1 VSRDRPQSLQHFSGE
16 RHGHA
21 VTEPAAADRR
31 LYSPALRTA
40 VVLAGTAADGA
51 YHAGVLRALQE
62 AGVKIDLLAGHGIG
76 AVGAIFG
83 AIDGGSRLW
92 EKGGLWRRPDVAGLY
107 PWRTTLR
114 VIGWCLFAG
123 GLVLT
128 VPIVV
133 LAVGL
138 LVYEAALLVEAA
150 GPGTAGH
157 LAGAYAALVEAAFQP
172 QGLPT
177 WLPRLAL
184 MVVAVIVLTILIAGT
199 RALRMLP
206 ARRRQ
211 RGGLWW
217 AVLGA
222 PLSSRR
228 AALFV
233 QARLWDLIRGGAR
246 IRQPEPTDL
255 GRRYAELLAENLDQP
270 GFREL
275 LLVVH
280 DLDARR
286 DLVFALLREEE
297 RRAFF
302 LRKPV
307 LGSDRRSAEAFDLA
321 GIGRDHTMHVLA
333 GALALPA
340 VAEPCLLVFPPE
352 SYWRGEA
359 HRLCDRPGTLARLL
373 EEVAH
378 AGARQVIVVTAS
390 AELSGA
396 HGLSTRRAAPRA
408 RISEYLGSAQAA
420 AVRDGVLS
428 AVERF
433 DAVFLVRPT
442 HNPIGPLDLSGVY
455 DERSDRRLPLQEL
468 LERGYED
475 AYRQFVEPVVG
486 ASGEALAVRE
496 GGGVRTAS

>member
-1 VSRDRPQSLQHFSGE
+1 MSEAPSAE
-16 RHGHA
+16 
-21 VTEPAAADRR
+21 RR
-31 LYSPALRTA
+31 LYSPSLRTA
-40 VVLAGTAADGA
+40 VVFTGTGADGA

-62 AGVKIDLLAGHGIG
+62 AGVKVDLLAGHGVG
-76 AVGAIFG
+76 AVAAVFG
-83 AIDGGSRLW
+83 AIDGGARLW
-92 EKGGLWRRPDVAGLY
+92 AAGGLWRRGDVATLY
-107 PWRTTLR
+107 PWRTALR
-114 VIGWCLFAG
+114 VVGWCLLAG
-123 GLVLT
+123 GLLLT
-128 VPIVV
+128 LPIVV

-150 GPGTAGH
+150 GPGMAGR
-157 LAGAYAALVEAAFQP
+157 LAGAYAALVDVAFRP
-172 QGLPT
+172 EGLPT

-184 MVVAVIVLTILIAGT
+184 IVVAAIVGTILAAALS
-199 RALRMLP
+199 ALRRLP

-222 PLSSRR
+222 PISSRR
-228 AALFV
+228 AAV
-233 QARLWDLIRGGAR
+233 VAQARLWDLIRGGAR

-286 DLVFALLREEE
+286 DLVFALLREEQ
-297 RRAFF
+297 RRPFF

-307 LGSDRRSAEAFDLA
+307 FGSDRRSAEAFDLA
-321 GIGRDHTMHVLA
+321 GVGRDFTMHVLA

-340 VAEPCLLVFPPE
+340 ATEPRLLVFPPE

-359 HRLCDRPGTLARLL
+359 HRLCDRPGALARLL

-396 HGLSTRRAAPRA
+396 HGLSTRRAALRA
-408 RISEYLGSAQAA
+408 RLGEYLGSAGTA
-420 AVRDGVLS
+420 AVRDGVL
-428 AVERF
+428 AAAERF
-433 DAVFLVRPT
+433 DALFVVRPT
-442 HNPIGPLDLSGVY
+442 HNPIGPLDLGGAF
-455 DERSDRRLPLQEL
+455 DERSDRRLPLQES

-486 ASGEALAVRE
+486 ASGEALAMRE
-496 GGGVRTAS
+496 GGNVRSAS

>member
-1 VSRDRPQSLQHFSGE
+1 MPD
-16 RHGHA
+16 GHA
-21 VTEPAAADRR
+21 VSDAAAPAERR

-40 VVLAGTAADGA
+40 VVLTGSGADGA

-62 AGVKIDLLAGHGIG
+62 AGVKIDLLAGHGVG

-83 AIDGGSRLW
+83 AIDGGTRLW
-92 EKGGLWRRPDVAGLY
+92 AKGGLWRRADVATLY
-107 PWRTTLR
+107 PWRTGLR
-114 VIGWCLFAG
+114 VIGWCLLAG
-123 GLVLT
+123 ALVLT
-128 VPIVV
+128 LPLVV

-138 LVYEAALLVEAA
+138 LVYQAAVLLETA
-150 GPGTAGH
+150 GPGTAGR
-157 LAGAYAALVEAAFQP
+157 LAGAYAALVDAAFRP
-172 QGLPT
+172 DGLPT

-184 MVVAVIVLTILIAGT
+184 IVVAVIVATILAAGFGA
-199 RALRMLP
+199 RHRLP
-206 ARRRQ
+206 ARRGQ

-222 PLSSRR
+222 PMSSRR
-228 AALFV
+228 AAAVV

-246 IRQPEPTDL
+246 IRQPESTDL

-286 DLVFALLREEE
+286 DLVFALLREED

-307 LGSDRRSAEAFDLA
+307 FGSDRRSAEAFDLA
-321 GIGRDHTMHVLA
+321 GIGRDFTMPVLA

-340 VAEPCLLVFPPE
+340 VTEPSLLVFPPE

-359 HRLCDRPGTLARLL
+359 HRLCDRPGSLARLL

-390 AELSGA
+390 AELAGA
-396 HGLSTRRAAPRA
+396 HGLSRRRVAPRA
-408 RISEYLGSAQAA
+408 RIGEYLGSAQAA
-420 AVRDGVLS
+420 AVRDGVL
-428 AVERF
+428 AAAERF
-433 DAVFLVRPT
+433 DAIFLVRPT
-442 HNPIGPLDLSGVY
+442 HNPAGPLDLAGVF
-455 DERSDRRLPLQEL
+455 DERSDRWLPLQEL

-496 GGGVRTAS
+496 GGGVRAGR